1 MSESKEN
8 RSSYLNVKMKKMK
21 RIEIMKMKGLND
33 VKQKMKSDEMSGE
46 LGDCLEVQSEEY
58 IWRW

>member
-1 MSESKEN
+1 
-8 RSSYLNVKMKKMK
+8 
-21 RIEIMKMKGLND
+21 MKMKGLND